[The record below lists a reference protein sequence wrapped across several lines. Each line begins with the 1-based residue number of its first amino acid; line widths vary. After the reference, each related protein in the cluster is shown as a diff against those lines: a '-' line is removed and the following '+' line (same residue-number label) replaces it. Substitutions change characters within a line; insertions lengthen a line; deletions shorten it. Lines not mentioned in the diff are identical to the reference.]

1 MFLGYYEKWDPYRNY
16 DSAKKNGF
24 ENYNGDLEGCY
35 FNWEKIDN
43 YQHGIHDY
51 FKYLKFGFGRATDQL
66 SYLIRSKKISRE
78 NAIKKIK
85 NLEGNFPKSYMD
97 KSLVEIL
104 KKIDMS
110 LEDFKKICNRFTNK
124 KIFECDQGG
133 NLRFDDYGNLIKKV
147 KY

>member
-1 MFLGYYEKWDPYRNY
+1 
-16 DSAKKNGF
+16 
-24 ENYNGDLEGCY
+24 
-35 FNWEKIDN
+35 
-43 YQHGIHDY
+43 
-51 FKYLKFGFGRATDQL
+51 
-66 SYLIRSKKISRE
+66 
-78 NAIKKIK
+78 
-85 NLEGNFPKSYMD
+85 MD